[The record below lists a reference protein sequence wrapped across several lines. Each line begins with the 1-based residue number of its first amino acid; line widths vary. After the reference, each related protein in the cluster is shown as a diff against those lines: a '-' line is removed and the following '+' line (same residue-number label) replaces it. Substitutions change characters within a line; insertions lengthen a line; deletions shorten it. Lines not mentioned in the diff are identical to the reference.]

1 MNRYLSSLSI
11 LLLAVSLSSYA
22 QNSIATSARSAGMGG
37 TGLTFQD
44 ANSAFSNQ
52 AGLATVENLGG
63 LVTAESRFA
72 RSPINT
78 FAGAFILPSKFGAF
92 GLTLQHYGV
101 ETFNQQKIGLA
112 YARKLSKGL
121 SIGAQF
127 DFINVSIPSYGSKGA
142 VTFEAGLQATITKEL
157 RFGVHVFSPTN
168 IDFTEDLSVPTIYRA
183 GLTYLPSS
191 KTYLTLE
198 LEKDIDFPTRVRM
211 GVEYRFIESFFL
223 RVGAATAPT
232 LISVGI
238 GIQVPTGLGIDITS
252 SYHQILG
259 VTPSISISYTPKTK
273 Q

>member
-63 LVTAESRFA
+63 IVSAESRFA

-92 GLTLQHYGV
+92 GLVLQHYGV
-101 ETFNQQKIGLA
+101 ETFNQLKIGLA

-127 DFINVSIPSYGSKGA
+127 DFINVSADTA
-142 VTFEAGLQATITKEL
+142 VESGIVSTFFPHGLGHHLGLQVHDMGGFMADERGTHINAPEKHAFLRTSRIIEAGQVFTIEPGVYFIDSLLQDLKDSTNSDQVNWHKVDEMRA
-157 RFGVHVFSPTN
+157 FGGIRIEDNIIVHQSHNENMTR
-168 IDFTEDLSVPTIYRA
+168 D
-183 GLTYLPSS
+183 
-191 KTYLTLE
+191 LE
-198 LEKDIDFPTRVRM
+198 LN
-211 GVEYRFIESFFL
+211 
-223 RVGAATAPT
+223 
-232 LISVGI
+232 
-238 GIQVPTGLGIDITS
+238 
-252 SYHQILG
+252 
-259 VTPSISISYTPKTK
+259 
-273 Q
+273 